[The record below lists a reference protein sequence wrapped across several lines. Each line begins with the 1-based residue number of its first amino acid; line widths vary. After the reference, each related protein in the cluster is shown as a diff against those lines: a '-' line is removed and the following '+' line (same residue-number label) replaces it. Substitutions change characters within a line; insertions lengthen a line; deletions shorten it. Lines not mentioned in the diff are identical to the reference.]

1 MIVDLDRDAL
11 WGYRSDYE
19 APGDFDE
26 FWRDTLSSAASHDPG
41 LALVPV
47 DANLRTIE
55 VFDVTFAGFGGH
67 PVKGWLRV
75 PRHRGGPLPAVVQFH
90 GYGSGR
96 GRPIDDLLW
105 SSAGYAHL
113 IMDTRGQGGGQA
125 GGSTSD
131 PAGGGP
137 SHPGFLTR
145 GIQDKETYFYRRVY
159 TDAVQAVRAIRGAGF
174 VDPGRIAVAGA
185 SQGGGI
191 ALAAAGLVP
200 DLAAVYLQAPFL
212 CDIRRATLI
221 TNADPYAEIVGYL
234 SSLRTSAAE
243 VFATLAYFDGIGFAK
258 RATAPAWFSAG
269 LMDDVCPPSTV
280 FGAFHSYGG
289 PKQIQLWDYNGHEAG
304 GSYDLEIV
312 LADFASLLSPGE
324 AIRTESEKS

>member
-1 MIVDLDRDAL
+1 VIVDLDRDAL
-11 WGYRSDYE
+11 WKYRSDYE
-19 APGDFDE
+19 EPRDFDE
-26 FWRDTLSSAASHDPG
+26 FWRDTLSSAAGHDPEPS
-41 LALVPV
+41 LVPV
-47 DANLRTIE
+47 DALLPAIE

-75 PRHRGGPLPAVVQFH
+75 PRHRRGPLPAIVQFH

-113 IMDTRGQGGGQA
+113 IMDTRGQGGGHA
-125 GGSTSD
+125 GGDTAD

-137 SHPGFLTR
+137 SHPGFMTR
-145 GIQDKETYFYRRVY
+145 GIQDRETYFYRRVY
-159 TDAVQAVRAIRGAGF
+159 TDAVQAVRAIRGTGF
-174 VDPGRIAVAGA
+174 VDPERIAVAGA

-191 ALAAAGLVP
+191 ALAVAGLVP

-221 TNADPYAEIVGYL
+221 TNAEPYAEITGYL
-234 SSLRTSAAE
+234 SAKRTSVAE

-269 LMDDVCPPSTV
+269 LMDDVCPPSTA
-280 FGAFHSYGG
+280 FGAFHAYGG

-312 LADFASLLSPGE
+312 LAAFESLLSPGE
-324 AIRTESEKS
+324 LRPESEES